1 MVNDQVITE
10 NYAVYNGDSCL
21 VLPTLPDESIHLS
34 VYSPPF
40 AGLYQYSSADNDLSN
55 CASYE
60 QFMEHYR
67 FIVSEK
73 YRITMKGRLSVVHVT
88 DVPAHKNGLLTDFPG
103 DVIRLHKE
111 EGWGYAGRFVIWKDP
126 LKVAIRLGYPTA
138 LKHGQIVEDASRCR
152 PALPDYMLIFVKPGE
167 NPVPVTHEHGL
178 GFGCG
183 YYAGALPL
191 TPEMEGKYGS
201 FDQLKRKY
209 LYGTK
214 FTETHKGSGELIEID
229 PMDQR
234 QNKLS
239 HVIWQ
244 RYASPVWDD
253 IRIDNVLKH
262 KEARENEEEKHVHP
276 LQLDAI
282 DRIVELYTN
291 PGETVLTPFMG
302 VGSEVYSPVSA
313 GRKGIGIELKET
325 YFRQA
330 VENLKETPVRFAQQ
344 AMLF

>member
-1 MVNDQVITE
+1 MVNKQVTTE
-10 NYAVYNGDSCL
+10 NYAIFNGDSCQ

-40 AGLYQYSSADNDLSN
+40 ASKGGAVAGLYQYSSHPNDLSN
-55 CASYE
+55 NATYE
-60 QFMEHYR
+60 RFLEHYR
-67 FIVSEK
+67 FIVREK
-73 YRITMKGRLSVVHVT
+73 FRVTLRGRLSCVHIT
-88 DVPAHKNGLLTDFPG
+88 DVPAHKNGSLTDFPG
-103 DVIRLHKE
+103 DVIRMHE
-111 EGWGYAGRFVIWKDP
+111 EIGWEYHGRFVIWKDP
-126 LKVAIRLGYPTA
+126 LKIAIRLGYPTA
-138 LKHGQIVEDASRCR
+138 LKHGQIVEDATRCR
-152 PALPDYMLIFVKPGE
+152 PALPDYMLLFMKPGQ

-183 YYAGALPL
+183 YYAGETPC
-191 TPEMEGKYGS
+191 TPEMESKYGTFENLKKKFRN
-201 FDQLKRKY
+201 FD
-209 LYGTK
+209 G
-214 FTETHKGSGELIEID
+214 
-229 PMDQR
+229 DQR
-234 QNKLS
+234 GNKLS

-276 LQLDAI
+276 LQLDVI
-282 DRIVELYTN
+282 DRCVELYTN
-291 PGETVLTPFMG
+291 PEETVLTPFMG

-325 YFRQA
+325 YFNQA
-330 VENLKETPVRFAQQ
+330 AENLKEVPLRFSQQ